1 LSNRS
6 TPQSRLATSGVRRP
20 KPTKT
25 AGNHAMKHVPILSA
39 ILITALLAVAG
50 TAYAQQPPDVVQSDS
65 NWNTAMGT
73 AALESVTPNSCYNNA
88 HQLVA
93 QR

>member
-1 LSNRS
+1 
-6 TPQSRLATSGVRRP
+6 
-20 KPTKT
+20 
-25 AGNHAMKHVPILSA
+25 MKHVPILSA